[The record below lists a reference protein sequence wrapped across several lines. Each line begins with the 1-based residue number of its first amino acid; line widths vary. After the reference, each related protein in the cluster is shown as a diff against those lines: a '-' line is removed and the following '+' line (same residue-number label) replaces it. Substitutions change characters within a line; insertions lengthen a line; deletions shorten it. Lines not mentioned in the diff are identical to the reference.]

1 MDASKCSPSDQMCVT
16 VLKNIEALKLQY
28 EKEQLNV
35 ALDRARLDYYVS
47 SPKITADT
55 FEAQYATGWILLAL
69 VITVVGAGL
78 AMSWRQLN
86 YGLQNGQFAEQKFE
100 FSTGT
105 IKVQSTVIGL
115 VIFLASIVF
124 FTIYIDKVYPRYR
137 VETQPVL
144 IFSGYDRLPV
154 EEDANLASRKKHQRL
169 VMVRTLPPPRSDRSQ
184 TLYSSK
190 CRWKVARLGA
200 YTAIAA
206 CRRRP
211 ALAKRKTALA
221 MALPARP
228 DPTPCGRTRSRW
240 PAAYDKS
247 LDDS

>member
-16 VLKNIEALKLQY
+16 VLKNIEALKLQH

-47 SPKITADT
+47 SAKITADT

-124 FTIYIDKVYPRYR
+124 FTIYIDKVYTISVLGEGGPKQ
-137 VETQPVL
+137 VQINTQ
-144 IFSGYDRLPV
+144 
-154 EEDANLASRKKHQRL
+154 K
-169 VMVRTLPPPRSDRSQ
+169 
-184 TLYSSK
+184 
-190 CRWKVARLGA
+190 
-200 YTAIAA
+200 
-206 CRRRP
+206 
-211 ALAKRKTALA
+211 
-221 MALPARP
+221 
-228 DPTPCGRTRSRW
+228 
-240 PAAYDKS
+240 
-247 LDDS
+247 